1 MKRWALILM
10 LCVFVAAPGLCF
22 AGGII
27 LAQSPCSYPNVP
39 KKDGTYDARKND
51 LWELAQDWVFFRN
64 EILKKAHSGDTTGAQ
79 KARESFQQINTTMSI
94 EYPSAQISE
103 ALEIA
108 EKCRAGK

>member
-1 MKRWALILM
+1 MKRMAATLL
-10 LCVFVAAPGLCF
+10 LCVFVSAPSLCF
-22 AGGII
+22 AEGIF

-64 EILKKAHSGDTTGAQ
+64 EILKKSHSGDTTGAQ

-94 EYPSAQISE
+94 EYPQNQITE
-103 ALEIA
+103 ALELA
-108 EKCRAGK
+108 EKCRSGK